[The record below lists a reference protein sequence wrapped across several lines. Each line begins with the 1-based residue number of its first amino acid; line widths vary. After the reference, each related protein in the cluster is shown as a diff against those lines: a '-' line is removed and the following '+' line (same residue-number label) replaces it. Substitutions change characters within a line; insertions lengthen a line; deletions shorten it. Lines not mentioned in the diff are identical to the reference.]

1 MFDSFLFGNQFDY
14 PHAFTEEESSIQ
26 AEVEWD
32 KFGLVKSLL
41 FDAEI
46 LKWLAIVENYP
57 AFKLCEATVYLAKM
71 CQLSFKVAIF
81 DLSEG
86 WRPYQNESFSI

>member
-32 KFGLVKSLL
+32 KFGLVKPLL

-46 LKWLAIVENYP
+46 LKWLAIVENY
-57 AFKLCEATVYLAKM
+57 AALKLSEAPIYLAKV
-71 CQLSFKVAIF
+71 CQLSLKIGVF

-86 WRPYQNESFSI
+86 RRPYQNKPFSI